1 VDSGVKAEE
10 QDEVTSERVTESAE
24 DAMELRKASGDS
36 AAVHAKEASQTVR
49 LLDSLTSSPRP

>member
-1 VDSGVKAEE
+1 MDSGVKAEE

-24 DAMELRKASGDS
+24 DA
-36 AAVHAKEASQTVR
+36 KEASQTVR